1 MVVKTVGISR
11 SFSSF
16 DRWTFIMQASWN
28 AFLAV
33 FALCCFSNIGCPKS
47 HADERP
53 NIVLMLSDD
62 QGWSGLSVAMDPEIP
77 ESRSRVIDTP
87 HLEGFAAQGMRF
99 TQGYSPASVCS
110 PTRIS
115 LQTGKSPARM
125 HWTKA
130 APPESG
136 RPLIEPAWIKRID
149 QREIT
154 LGEMLREA
162 GYATAHYGKWHLS
175 GGGPGVHG
183 YEEHD
188 GDTGNEQAFKFQDP
202 NPVDIFGMAERAA
215 KFMETNRD
223 AGKPFF
229 IQLSWNALHASEN
242 ASKAA
247 LAKYGAKMGDTN
259 RKAVATAAISE
270 DLDRGV
276 GKVLEAI
283 EALGLADTTYVL
295 YMSDNGS
302 GGGSR
307 ALRGGKGG
315 MWEGGIRVPMILR
328 GPGIEPGSICRTPV
342 VGYDWFPTFCQ
353 WAGIPADRLP
363 NHLDGGSLIPLLQD
377 PKNGRVIRPREEL
390 IFHFPHYQGDTPHTA
405 IRLGNLKLLH
415 FYEDGSDLLFD
426 LSNDPKES
434 RNLASQQT
442 EDVQL
447 LKAKMDAYLRE
458 VEAGLPKP
466 NPNFQA
472 GANPPATRRNQR
484 PDRGS
489 RPRNGKP

>member
-1 MVVKTVGISR
+1 MKSCWI
-11 SFSSF
+11 
-16 DRWTFIMQASWN
+16 

-33 FALCCFSNIGCPKS
+33 FASFCLGYIHCAR
-47 HADERP
+47 ADAEDRP

-62 QGWSGLSVAMDPEIP
+62 QGWSGLSVPMDPEIP
-77 ESRSRVIDTP
+77 ESQSRVIDTP
-87 HLEGFAAQGMRF
+87 HLESFAAQGMRF
-99 TQGYSPASVCS
+99 TQGYAPASVCS

-136 RPLIEPAWIKRID
+136 RPLIEPALIKRID

-162 GYATAHYGKWHLS
+162 GYATAHYGKWHLG
-175 GGGPGVHG
+175 GGGPGSHG
-183 YEEHD
+183 YDEHD

-215 KFMETNRD
+215 AFMKNNRD
-223 AGKPFF
+223 SGKPFF

-247 LAKYGAKMGDTN
+247 LAKYEAKMGDAN
-259 RKAVATAAISE
+259 RKAVTTAAISE

-283 EALGLADTTYVL
+283 EALGLTDTTYVL

-302 GGGSR
+302 GGGGK

-328 GPGIEPGSICRTPV
+328 GPGIEAGSICPTPV
-342 VGYDWFPTFCQ
+342 VGYDWFPTFCH

-377 PKNGRVIRPREEL
+377 PKHGKVIRPREEL

-426 LSNDPKES
+426 LSEDPRES
-434 RNLASQQT
+434 RDLAPQRT
-442 EDVQL
+442 DDVQL
-447 LKAKMDAYLRE
+447 LKARMEAYLKE
-458 VEAGLPKP
+458 VEAGLPKT
-466 NPNFQA
+466 NPDYQE
-472 GANPPATRRNQR
+472 GANAAPAGRKQR
-484 PDRGS
+484 SGRGNGQ
-489 RPRNGKP
+489 RNGKP

>member
-1 MVVKTVGISR
+1 
-11 SFSSF
+11 
-16 DRWTFIMQASWN
+16 
-28 AFLAV
+28 
-33 FALCCFSNIGCPKS
+33 
-47 HADERP
+47 
-53 NIVLMLSDD
+53 
-62 QGWSGLSVAMDPEIP
+62 
-77 ESRSRVIDTP
+77 
-87 HLEGFAAQGMRF
+87 
-99 TQGYSPASVCS
+99 
-110 PTRIS
+110 
-115 LQTGKSPARM
+115 
-125 HWTKA
+125 
-130 APPESG
+130 
-136 RPLIEPAWIKRID
+136 
-149 QREIT
+149 
-154 LGEMLREA
+154 
-162 GYATAHYGKWHLS
+162 
-175 GGGPGVHG
+175 
-183 YEEHD
+183 
-188 GDTGNEQAFKFQDP
+188 
-202 NPVDIFGMAERAA
+202 
-215 KFMETNRD
+215 
-223 AGKPFF
+223 
-229 IQLSWNALHASEN
+229 
-242 ASKAA
+242 
-247 LAKYGAKMGDTN
+247 
-259 RKAVATAAISE
+259 
-270 DLDRGV
+270 
-276 GKVLEAI
+276 VLEAI

>member
-1 MVVKTVGISR
+1 
-11 SFSSF
+11 
-16 DRWTFIMQASWN
+16 MQASCH
-28 AFLAV
+28 AFLP
-33 FALCCFSNIGCPKS
+33 FLTFLCFWHIGS
-47 HADERP
+47 SRAIADDRP

-77 ESRSRVIDTP
+77 ESQSRVIETP
-87 HLEGFAAQGMRF
+87 HLEIFAQQGMRF

-136 RPLIEPAWIKRID
+136 RLLIEPPLIKRID

-162 GYATAHYGKWHLS
+162 GYATAHYGKWHLG
-175 GGGPGVHG
+175 GGGPGQHG
-183 YEEHD
+183 YDEHD

-202 NPVDIFGMAERAA
+202 NPVDIFGMARRAA
-215 KFMETNRD
+215 AFMKRNRD

-242 ASKAA
+242 ASQKA
-247 LAKYGAKMGDTN
+247 LTNYEAKMGGSN
-259 RKAVATAAISE
+259 RKAVTTAAISD

-276 GKVLEAI
+276 GEVLEAI
-283 EALGLADTTYVL
+283 EALGLTDTTYVL

-302 GGGSR
+302 GGGSK

-315 MWEGGIRVPMILR
+315 MWEGGIRVPMMLR
-328 GPGIEPGSICRTPV
+328 GPGIQAGSICRTPV

-353 WAGIPADRLP
+353 WAGISVEKLP
-363 NHLDGGSLIPLLQD
+363 MQLDGGSLIPLLEN
-377 PKNGRVIRPREEL
+377 PKDGKVIRPREEM

-405 IRLGNLKLLH
+405 IRLGSLKLIH
-415 FYEDGSDLLFD
+415 FYEDGTDLLFD
-426 LSNDPKES
+426 LENDPRES
-434 RNLASQQT
+434 RDLASQRT
-442 EDVQL
+442 SDVQM
-447 LKAKMDAYLRE
+447 LKARMDVYLKE
-458 VEAGLPKP
+458 TEAGLPKP
-466 NPNFQA
+466 NPDFRE
-472 GANPPATRRNQR
+472 GASPASGRRNQR
-484 PDRGS
+484 PGRGNGPS
-489 RPRNGKP
+489 NGKP